1 MAEQTAIVNGQIV
14 YIEEGGTAKPIML
27 PDGQILFVPA
37 AAGGGFTAYPYGH
50 QHLDR
55 QFAGMAAAKLGGVLQ

>member
-1 MAEQTAIVNGQIV
+1 MARQFYVNGQMV
-14 YIEEGGTAKPIML
+14 YEDGVEEWYANGF
-27 PDGQILFVPA
+27 ILCEDAQA
-37 AAGGGFTAYPYGH
+37 AGGFTAYPYGH